1 MPATLEEFRA
11 SAFPSTI
18 RQEAALRIMIRSSF
32 ELLYLRILEVMGA
45 VEEARLKQRKISFL
59 STHLFS
65 RFDPCLLPGWYPRV
79 GRYVLIVPAPR
90 SFCAGGNRGDV
101 QRLAWCVEASEV
113 EG

>member
-1 MPATLEEFRA
+1 
-11 SAFPSTI
+11 
-18 RQEAALRIMIRSSF
+18 
-32 ELLYLRILEVMGA
+32 MGA

-59 STHLFS
+59 SSHPFS
-65 RFDPCLLPGWYPRV
+65 RYDPCLLPGWYPRV

-101 QRLAWCVEASEV
+101 QRLAWCVEAPEV